1 MWGITCECVQIINYH
16 FHSPFII
23 IKIILKIHV
32 VADSCLHP
40 GIEHIILLKCLNLS
54 KLSLCLALWVFFL
67 SHIHHVPLKF
77 ATCMPNTEWIFKRMN
92 LKTTPSLH
100 TAVIGECAA
109 LQSGRIRHVLA
120 SCCVK
125 RMWNGL

>member
-1 MWGITCECVQIINYH
+1 M
-16 FHSPFII
+16 
-23 IKIILKIHV
+23 

-40 GIEHIILLKCLNLS
+40 GIEHIILLKCLNVS
-54 KLSLCLALWVFFL
+54 KLSLCLALWVFFYPTFIMYRSNSQL
-67 SHIHHVPLKF
+67 ACLIL
-77 ATCMPNTEWIFKRMN
+77 RMN

-100 TAVIGECAA
+100 SAVIGECAA

-125 RMWNGL
+125 RM

>member
-1 MWGITCECVQIINYH
+1 M
-16 FHSPFII
+16 
-23 IKIILKIHV
+23 

-40 GIEHIILLKCLNLS
+40 GIEHIILLKCLNVF

-67 SHIHHVPLKF
+67 SNIHHVPLKF
-77 ATCMPNTEWIFKRMN
+77 ATCMPNTA
-92 LKTTPSLH
+92 TPSLH
-100 TAVIGECAA
+100 SAVIGECAA

-125 RMWNGL
+125 RM